1 MGGNRDRLLT
11 RRKTVWF
18 CKMARNIAVT
28 EEMVSA
34 GVREYC
40 KSDERF
46 QSDEEIVTNI
56 FIAMKQASRVR
67 ADNLTASNNIRESR

>member
-1 MGGNRDRLLT
+1 
-11 RRKTVWF
+11 
-18 CKMARNIAVT
+18 MAKSSVSVT
-28 EEMVSA
+28 EEMVRA

-56 FIAMKQASRVR
+56 FIEMKQASHVW
-67 ADNLTASNNIRESR
+67 ADNLTASNNIHESC